1 MHTKVKC
8 QVFRRGQRHTRGRDT
23 LYRRIVCQIHEQNGS
38 VDRAGAAKI
47 RSEEFRFFVR
57 NTDGREYDREIALAA
72 SDLRLPRD
80 LRREIRVRQT
90 GGRKDRQLLSSDQGV
105 QTVYRRYTGLDKF
118 GWVITCS
125 RIHRQAVDIQIFF
138 GDQRRT
144 AVLRTTHPVE
154 HAAEHI
160 R

>member
-1 MHTKVKC
+1 M
-8 QVFRRGQRHTRGRDT
+8 
-23 LYRRIVCQIHEQNGS
+23 
-38 VDRAGAAKI
+38 
-47 RSEEFRFFVR
+47 
-57 NTDGREYDREIALAA
+57 
-72 SDLRLPRD
+72 
-80 LRREIRVRQT
+80 RQT

-138 GDQRRT
+138 GDQRRA

-160 R
+160 RRYRQLRAMSEETHCAFLEVDAGGAFKQLYQRV